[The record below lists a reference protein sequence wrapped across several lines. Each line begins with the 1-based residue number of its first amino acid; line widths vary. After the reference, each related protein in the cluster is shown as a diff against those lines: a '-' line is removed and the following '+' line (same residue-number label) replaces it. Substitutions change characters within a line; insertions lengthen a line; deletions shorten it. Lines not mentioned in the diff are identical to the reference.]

1 MASKSRIDFFNTV
14 SLSLD
19 DIHRF
24 KISISPILLDHHIGF
39 LKLFI
44 STSFIFSTVYF
55 LHRLASYNDN
65 IPIVNRR
72 FTLEPRIF
80 ARIRW
85 AFGSIKILDDAYEKV
100 N

>member
-1 MASKSRIDFFNTV
+1 MASKSHIDFFNTV
-14 SLSLD
+14 SLLWD

-24 KISISPILLDHHIGF
+24 NISLSPILLDHHIEF

-44 STSFIFSTVYF
+44 SASSIFAIVYS

-72 FTLEPRIF
+72 FALEPRIF

>member
-1 MASKSRIDFFNTV
+1 MARKSHFDFFNTV
-14 SLSLD
+14 SLSWN

-24 KISISPILLDHHIGF
+24 KISISLILLDHHIEF

-44 STSFIFSTVYF
+44 SASFIFSIVYF

-72 FTLEPRIF
+72 FALEPRIF

-85 AFGSIKILDDAYEKV
+85 AFGSIKILDNAYEKV